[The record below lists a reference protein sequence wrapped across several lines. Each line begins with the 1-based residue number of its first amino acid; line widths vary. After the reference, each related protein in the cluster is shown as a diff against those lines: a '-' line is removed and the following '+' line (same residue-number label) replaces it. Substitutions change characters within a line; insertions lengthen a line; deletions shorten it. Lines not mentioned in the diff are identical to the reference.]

1 MTAKLTQIEVQR
13 LMADPTPKTRAQTA
27 AKIASQ
33 FEGRDFGEKERAIA
47 EDIFRVLVKDAEVRV
62 REALSAQLKS
72 CSDLPSDIAI
82 ALAKDVNSVS
92 LPMLKFSEVL
102 SDDDLLEII
111 GGDSAAKQ
119 TAIAQRRGVS
129 EEVAEVLIDTGN
141 ESAVARLVA
150 NETARITETAFGRVM
165 DDYGNS
171 DAVSD
176 SLSRRPNLPTRVS
189 ERLVNAIAER
199 LQAYLSDKH
208 DLPADSVCNM
218 LLQARE
224 QATVSLL
231 EGGSSDAEL
240 ERLVE
245 QLYRGRRLTPWLI
258 LRALCMGD
266 TVFFEISL
274 AKMANVSVQKARAL
288 IHDKKRAGLK
298 SIFQRAGLPDRLFPA
313 FRAALEVAGETDY
326 DGGPNDRERLVE
338 RMIERLL
345 TQVEHNDVKISPED
359 VDYLLGKLQQLAA

>member
-1 MTAKLTQIEVQR
+1 MT
-13 LMADPTPKTRAQTA
+13 DPTPKARAETA
-27 AKIASQ
+27 AKIAEQ
-33 FEGRDFGEKERAIA
+33 FESRAFGETERAIA

-62 REALSAQLKS
+62 REALSTQLKS
-72 CSDLPSDIAI
+72 CSEISPDIAL
-82 ALAKDVNSVS
+82 ALAKDVDSVS

-102 SDDDLLEII
+102 SDQDLLDII
-111 GGDSAAKQ
+111 GDDNAAKQ

-129 EEVAEVLIDTGN
+129 EEVADALIDSGN

-150 NETARITETAFGRVM
+150 NETARISETAFGRVM
-165 DDYGNS
+165 DDYAES

-176 SLSRRPNLPTRVS
+176 SLSRRPSLPTRVS
-189 ERLVNAIAER
+189 ERLVSAIAER

-231 EGGSSDAEL
+231 GGGSSDAEL
-240 ERLVE
+240 EQLIE

-266 TVFFEISL
+266 IIFFEVAV
-274 AKMANVSVQKARAL
+274 AKMANVSVQKARSL
-288 IHDKKRAGLK
+288 IHDQKRAGLK

-313 FRAALEVAGETDY
+313 FRVALDVAGETGY
-326 DGGPNDRERLVE
+326 DGGPNDRERLVG

-345 TQVEHNDVKISPED
+345 TQVEHNDVKMSPED
-359 VDYLLGKLQQLAA
+359 VDYLMGKLQQLAA